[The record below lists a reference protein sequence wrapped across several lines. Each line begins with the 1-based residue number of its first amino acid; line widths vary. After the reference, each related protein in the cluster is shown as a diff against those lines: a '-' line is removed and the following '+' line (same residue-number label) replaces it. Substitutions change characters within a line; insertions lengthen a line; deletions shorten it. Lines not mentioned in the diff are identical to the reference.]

1 LHDMTSTRRRV
12 GRRARTE
19 LRFLILAAQREGH
32 RALSRFLKAL
42 DVTPAQAEILLVLAT
57 YEPLTLAEVGRL
69 IVSETTSP
77 SRIVEGLIRLGLVER
92 EPGQL
97 DRRVVQLALTEAG
110 RLRVPK
116 ILKVDQDMDEQF
128 LGQLTEE
135 EAALIGN
142 VMRKMLKGT
151 PSGEAVE
158 ARFGPAP
165 D

>member
-1 LHDMTSTRRRV
+1 LRDMTSTRRRV

-32 RALSRFLKAL
+32 RALSRFLKTL
-42 DVTPAQAEILLVLAT
+42 QVTPAQAEILLVLAT
-57 YEPLTLAEVGRL
+57 YEPLTLAQVGRL

-77 SRIVEGLIRLGLVER
+77 SRTVEGLIRLGLVER

-97 DRRVVQLALTEAG
+97 DRRVVQLRLTEAG

-128 LGQLTEE
+128 LGQLSED
-135 EAALIGN
+135 EAALIGD
-142 VMRKMLKGT
+142 VLRKVLKGT
-151 PSGEAVE
+151 SSGDAVE
-158 ARFGPAP
+158 QRFGPAA
-165 D
+165 

>member
-1 LHDMTSTRRRV
+1 M

-19 LRFLILAAQREGH
+19 LRYLILAAQREGH
-32 RALSRFLKAL
+32 RALGRFLKVL
-42 DVTPAQAEILLVLAT
+42 EITPAQAEIILVLAT

-77 SRIVEGLIRLGLVER
+77 SRIVDGLIRLGLVER

-97 DRRVVQLALTEAG
+97 DRRVVQLRLTEAG

-128 LGQLTEE
+128 LGQLSED
-135 EAALIGN
+135 EAALIGD
-142 VMRKMLKGT
+142 VLRKVLKGT
-151 PSGEAVE
+151 SSGEAVE
-158 ARFGPAP
+158 QRFGPAA
-165 D
+165 

>member
-1 LHDMTSTRRRV
+1 MTSTRRRV

-32 RALSRFLKAL
+32 RALGRFLKAL
-42 DVTPAQAEILLVLAT
+42 EVTPAQAEILLVLAT

-77 SRIVEGLIRLGLVER
+77 SRTVEGLIRLGLVER

-97 DRRVVQLALTEAG
+97 DRRVVQLRLTEAG

-128 LGQLTEE
+128 LGQLSED
-135 EAALIGN
+135 EAALIGDALRR
-142 VMRKMLKGT
+142 VLKGT
-151 PSGEAVE
+151 SGGDAVE
-158 ARFGPAP
+158 QRFGPAA
-165 D
+165 